1 MIVSIVYKLLSFLL
15 GYAIG
20 NISMGYIM
28 GRVRHVDLK
37 THGSGNIGATNSL
50 RVLGPSAG
58 IITLV
63 FDVLKAV
70 IAGGV
75 AFLIFSNV
83 NGAEDTASI
92 RLLMAYAGFG
102 AVIGHIF
109 PVYLKFIGGKGIA
122 TALGLMMVAFPKTI
136 LICVLVFLIA
146 VLLTRYVSLGS
157 VLAAI
162 ALIAQSACFALFF
175 PSFLPYQGNEI
186 YEAMAFGVITGLIA
200 LIKHRSNIKR
210 LITHTENKLSFH
222 SKPASG
228 EEKKEEK

>member
-1 MIVSIVYKLLSFLL
+1 MAAVYRILSFLL

-92 RLLMAYAGFG
+92 RLLTDSSG
-102 AVIGHIF
+102 IF
-109 PVYLKFIGGKGIA
+109 
-122 TALGLMMVAFPKTI
+122 
-136 LICVLVFLIA
+136 
-146 VLLTRYVSLGS
+146 
-157 VLAAI
+157 
-162 ALIAQSACFALFF
+162 Q
-175 PSFLPYQGNEI
+175 FLP
-186 YEAMAFGVITGLIA
+186 
-200 LIKHRSNIKR
+200 S
-210 LITHTENKLSFH
+210 
-222 SKPASG
+222 
-228 EEKKEEK
+228 

>member
-1 MIVSIVYKLLSFLL
+1 MTLEVSYRLLSFLL

-20 NISMGYIM
+20 NISFGYIL
-28 GRVRHVDLK
+28 GRIKKTDLK

-50 RVLGPSAG
+50 RVLGVSAG
-58 IITLV
+58 LITLI

-70 IAGGV
+70 IAGAL
-75 AFLIFSNV
+75 AFLVFSNLPSV
-83 NGAEDTASI
+83 PEDLSI
-92 RLLMAYAGFG
+92 KLLMAYAGFG

-122 TALGLMMVAFPKTI
+122 TALGLMIVAFPAVI
-136 LICVLVFLIA
+136 PICVAVFLIA
-146 VLLTRYVSLGS
+146 VILTRYVSLGS

-162 ALIAQSACFALFF
+162 ALIVQSVCFSLFIPSLF
-175 PSFLPYQGNEI
+175 PYKGTEL

-200 LIKHRSNIKR
+200 IIKHRSNIKR

-222 SKPASG
+222 SKTG
-228 EEKKEEK
+228 KKEE

>member
-1 MIVSIVYKLLSFLL
+1 MEVSYRLLSFVL

-20 NISMGYIM
+20 NISFGYIL
-28 GRVRHVDLK
+28 GKIKKTDLK

-50 RVLGPSAG
+50 RVLGVSAG
-58 IITLV
+58 LITLI

-70 IAGGV
+70 IAGAL
-75 AFLIFSNV
+75 AFLVFSNLPSV
-83 NGAEDTASI
+83 PENLSI
-92 RLLMAYAGFG
+92 KLLMAYAGFG

-122 TALGLMMVAFPKTI
+122 TALGLMIVAFPAVI
-136 LICVLVFLIA
+136 PICVAVFLIS
-146 VLLTRYVSLGS
+146 VILTRYVSLGS

-162 ALIAQSACFALFF
+162 ALIVQSVCFSLFIPSLF
-175 PSFLPYQGNEI
+175 PYKGTEL

-200 LIKHRSNIKR
+200 IIKHRSNIKR

-222 SKPASG
+222 SKAG
-228 EEKKEEK
+228 KKEEK

>member
-1 MIVSIVYKLLSFLL
+1 MAVGYRLLSFVL

-20 NISMGYIM
+20 NISLGYIM
-28 GRVRHVDLK
+28 GRIRKVDLK

-50 RVLGPSAG
+50 RVLGPAAG
-58 IITLV
+58 LITLV

-70 IAGGV
+70 IAAAL
-75 AFLIFSNV
+75 AFLTFSNIS
-83 NGAEDTASI
+83 GATDFASI
-92 RLLMAYAGFG
+92 RLFMAYAGFG

-109 PVYLKFIGGKGIA
+109 PVYLRFIGGKGIA

-157 VLAAI
+157 VLAAL
-162 ALIAQSACFALFF
+162 ALIAQSIIFALFI
-175 PSFLPYQGNEI
+175 PSFLPYQGTEV

-222 SKPASG
+222 SKPSLG